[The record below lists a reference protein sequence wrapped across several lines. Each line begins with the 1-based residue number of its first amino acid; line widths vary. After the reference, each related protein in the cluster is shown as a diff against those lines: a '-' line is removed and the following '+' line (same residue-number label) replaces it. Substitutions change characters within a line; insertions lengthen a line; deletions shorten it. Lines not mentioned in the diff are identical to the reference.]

1 MQGIT
6 DFRKIQTFYT
16 KYRPNKDPFE
26 QKVCITDPG
35 PKIRTL
41 VAALGGGISI
51 HVGLN
56 LVRAFFSLCL
66 EGFRLFFDGRN
77 SVVKA
82 SMSLKTE
89 MKM

>member
-1 MQGIT
+1 MRGIT
-6 DFRKIQTFYT
+6 DLE
-16 KYRPNKDPFE
+16 KYRLFTQNTDLIRTPFD

-66 EGFRLFFDGRN
+66 EGFRLFFVGRN

-82 SMSLKTE
+82 SMSSKLK
-89 MKM
+89 